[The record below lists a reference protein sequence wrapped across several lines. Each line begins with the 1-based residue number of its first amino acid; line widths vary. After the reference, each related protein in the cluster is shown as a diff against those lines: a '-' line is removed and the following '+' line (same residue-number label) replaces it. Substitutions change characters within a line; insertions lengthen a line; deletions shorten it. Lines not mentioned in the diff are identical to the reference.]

1 LDTVG
6 SVLTFGV
13 VFLEEEW
20 LIIEIEIIIGKWSLL
35 CGSDMDDQ
43 VEEHIRL
50 GEQKD
55 MSMAELGWFGLPM
68 WVAAPVFRILRP
80 KELIVL

>member
-1 LDTVG
+1 
-6 SVLTFGV
+6 V

-20 LIIEIEIIIGKWSLL
+20 LIKEIEIIIGKWSLL
-35 CGSDMDDQ
+35 CGSDMVDQ

-55 MSMAELGWFGLPM
+55 MSMAELGWFGLPT
-68 WVAAPVFRILRP
+68 WVAATVFRILRP